1 MVKTGAGELEE
12 GNLETEVL
20 LSIILVARNVG
31 STTDD
36 VIAAKATFT
45 HTWREEI
52 LENLVQIVNTEH
64 KLTVLD
70 SRVDLAVSWRSSVLL
85 NFRKCRHY
93 VMQIPL
99 LDIQAVQRTL
109 I

>member
-36 VIAAKATFT
+36 LIAAKATFT
-45 HTWREEI
+45 H
-52 LENLVQIVNTEH
+52 
-64 KLTVLD
+64 
-70 SRVDLAVSWRSSVLL
+70 LAGG
-85 NFRKCRHY
+85 NIRKFGANCQY
-93 VMQIPL
+93 
-99 LDIQAVQRTL
+99 
-109 I
+109 

>member
-36 VIAAKATFT
+36 VIAATASFT
-45 HTWREEI
+45 H
-52 LENLVQIVNTEH
+52 
-64 KLTVLD
+64 
-70 SRVDLAVSWRSSVLL
+70 LAGG
-85 NFRKCRHY
+85 NIRKFGANCQY
-93 VMQIPL
+93 
-99 LDIQAVQRTL
+99 
-109 I
+109 

>member
-36 VIAAKATFT
+36 LIAAKAT
-45 HTWREEI
+45 
-52 LENLVQIVNTEH
+52 
-64 KLTVLD
+64 LTQF
-70 SRVDLAVSWRSSVLL
+70 LAGG
-85 NFRKCRHY
+85 NIRKFGANC
-93 VMQIPL
+93 QN
-99 LDIQAVQRTL
+99 
-109 I
+109 